1 MLKALKAVIYG
12 GKVPRLSEPSVSAL
26 PETFLLVGGE
36 GGSGWTLAFIC
47 GPLMFT
53 TWN

>member
-26 PETFLLVGGE
+26 PETFLLVGEKVGV
-36 GGSGWTLAFIC
+36 GGPWHSFVDH
-47 GPLMFT
+47 
-53 TWN
+53 